1 MAERK
6 PWEMMDGESA
16 KNFEAFSI
24 YLDLGPTRSCP
35 QVAEKLRKSVGLM
48 ERWSRAYNWVERST
62 AWDQEQGREARESQ
76 LSEIAKMRKRH
87 AKLATD
93 MLAKAAAALEKLPP
107 DEVKASDVSRMVEVA
122 SKLERLA
129 RGDVGEV
136 VEERDGGEAVD
147 PVQIYIPD
155 NRRGLGNDDF
165 SDLEV

>member
-1 MAERK
+1 M
-6 PWEMMDGESA
+6 
-16 KNFEAFSI
+16 
-24 YLDLGPTRSCP
+24 
-35 QVAEKLRKSVGLM
+35 
-48 ERWSRAYNWVERST
+48 
-62 AWDQEQGREARESQ
+62 
-76 LSEIAKMRKRH
+76 
-87 AKLATD
+87 
-93 MLAKAAAALEKLPP
+93 
-107 DEVKASDVSRMVEVA
+107 SRMVEVA